1 MSTKNRERRIKKCV
15 RKLRNLEDNC
25 LKTRGRYWADRFLSR
40 LYKFYANWKKNRVG
54 AARRQD
60 LIRYSVRSDK
70 TLLHVMFD
78 CMSRANPKTRN
89 RWTRAL
95 LMADAKGI
103 PPEELQNFL
112 RGNKGGIAGVADEY
126 AAHRRTQKEKR
137 GQGKTAGSGTKGSLK
152 LVASTSDAD
161 EDDEWD

>member
-60 LIRYSVRSDK
+60 LIRYVLRVPSVRSDK
-70 TLLHVMFD
+70 TSPTCHVRLHEPGQSKNAKSMDARFVNGR
-78 CMSRANPKTRN
+78 CQRHTARGIAELSARQQGRN
-89 RWTRAL
+89 RGRCRRVRRPQKDTERK
-95 LMADAKGI
+95 KG
-103 PPEELQNFL
+103 PRQDGWVRN
-112 RGNKGGIAGVADEY
+112 
-126 AAHRRTQKEKR
+126 
-137 GQGKTAGSGTKGSLK
+137 QGFA
-152 LVASTSDAD
+152 
-161 EDDEWD
+161 